1 MHHNIDV
8 MHTERNVFM
17 NIFNTV
23 MDIKGKTKDTV
34 KGRYDMGDLCHR
46 PNMEIKINQRGVSSK
61 PKATFVLSKPQR
73 LAICGWINDLK
84 LNDVYVSNLSRCID
98 WSQAKLQGMKSHDCH
113 VFMQRLLPIAF
124 DVLPIKA
131 QWTAFTE
138 LSQYFSD
145 LTSKV
150 LDYDK
155 LKEMELAIPIIL
167 CKLEQ
172 FLPPSFF
179 DSMEHLP
186 VHLAYEARICGP
198 VQYRWMYP
206 FERFLKTLKDKV
218 GNKARVEASI
228 CEAYLTEEA
237 TTFASYY
244 FPSAEFPC
252 RISRRGRIDD
262 HDESSAISN
271 AD

>member
-1 MHHNIDV
+1 MLSNI
-8 MHTERNVFM
+8 
-17 NIFNTV
+17 
-23 MDIKGKTKDTV
+23 
-34 KGRYDMGDLCHR
+34 
-46 PNMEIKINQRGVSSK
+46 Q
-61 PKATFVLSKPQR
+61 
-73 LAICGWINDLK
+73 WINDLK
-84 LNDVYVSNLSRCID
+84 LPDGYVSNLSRCID

-113 VFMQRLLPIAF
+113 VFMQRLMPIAF
-124 DVLPIKA
+124 DVLPKA

-150 LDYDK
+150 LDHGK

-179 DSMEHLP
+179 DSMEYLP

-218 GNKARVEASI
+218 GNKAKVEASI
-228 CEAYLTEEA
+228 CEAYLLEEA
-237 TTFASYY
+237 STFATYY
-244 FPSAEFPC
+244 FPEGQLPC
-252 RISRRGRIDD
+252 RMNRGPRIDSGSND
-262 HDESSAISN
+262 LMGEQISIFNYPGRPRGKKKLIWQTDEDYN
-271 AD
+271 ASRLYILRNCPEVGTYLE